1 MSPTDTQ
8 YRTDFSFLDRLVN
21 PDSNE
26 QTAPGRLSAVDL
38 LQDTVRRDLAL
49 LLNTRRKEHPIP
61 REFEQC
67 NRSLLVFGLPDF
79 TAFSL
84 RNPGDQ
90 RKLAQA
96 IEAAMRAFEPRLSG
110 VSVSPEARNELDPI
124 LRFRVDA
131 LLDIQP
137 VPEPIAFDTV
147 LQADTGRFLVT
158 GQKR

>member
-1 MSPTDTQ
+1 MSPIGTRHRIDV
-8 YRTDFSFLDRLVN
+8 SFFDRLIN

-26 QTAPGRLSAVDL
+26 QTAPGRLSGVDAL
-38 LQDTVRRDLAL
+38 LDTVRRDLAL
-49 LLNTRRKEHPIP
+49 LLNTRRKEYPIP

-67 NRSLLVFGLPDF
+67 NKSLLVFGLPDF

-90 RKLAQA
+90 RKLARA
-96 IEAAMRAFEPRLSG
+96 IETAMRRFEPRLSG
-110 VSVSPEARNELDPI
+110 VSVTPEARNELDPI
-124 LRFRVDA
+124 LRFRVEA
-131 LLDIQP
+131 LLDVQP
-137 VPEPIAFDTV
+137 APEPIAFDTV